1 MIIGKNAVVSLVYR
15 LFGEDGKL
23 IERTREPVSYLHGGY
38 GGIFPDV
45 EARLEGCKRGDR
57 IELVLEPA
65 AAFGEYDAALVR
77 SEPREQFPDEVRVG
91 MRFEGPAG
99 AGEHRPVV
107 YTVTSVSAERVLL
120 DGNHEL
126 AGRRLRF
133 ACTVAGVRAA
143 SAEELAHGHAHGP
156 GGHHHHG

>member
-1 MIIGKNAVVSLVYR
+1 MIIGKNVVVSLVYR

-45 EARLEGCKRGDR
+45 EACLEGRKRGDR
-57 IELVLEPA
+57 IELELDPA
-65 AAFGEYDAALVR
+65 AAFGEYDGSLVR
-77 SEPREQFPDEVRVG
+77 NEPRGQFPDEVRVG
-91 MRFEGPAG
+91 MRFEGPDG
-99 AGEHRPVV
+99 DGDRRPVV
-107 YTVTSVSAERVLL
+107 YTVTDVTAERVVL

-126 AGRRLRF
+126 AGRKLRF
-133 ACTVAGVRAA
+133 ACTVAGVRVATD
-143 SAEELAHGHAHGP
+143 EELAHGHAHGP